1 MNMYKQLGML
11 CFLRLW
17 INWVGRCRLI
27 QPSGSSGYDLSLAIA
42 AICMHIT
49 ISASV
54 MDQDRGSVVRSK
66 VSDIDFSQPTGW
78 PKYGETPHM
87 SIVCRKPSAFES
99 VFFWFKSEKNAAMMT
114 RNQPTLALIQ
124 VQICNPSQV
133 IRGSHIQK
141 TNTLTV
147 YLVLG
152 TSLLTLTFRTPL

>member
-1 MNMYKQLGML
+1 MNMHKQLGML

-66 VSDIDFSQPTGW
+66 VSVTAYWVAKVWRNTSYVNSM
-78 PKYGETPHM
+78 PKTI
-87 SIVCRKPSAFES
+87 SIWIS
-99 VFFWFKSEKNAAMMT
+99 FFDL
-114 RNQPTLALIQ
+114 NQKKTQRWWLENPPTLALIQ

-141 TNTLTV
+141 TNISTV